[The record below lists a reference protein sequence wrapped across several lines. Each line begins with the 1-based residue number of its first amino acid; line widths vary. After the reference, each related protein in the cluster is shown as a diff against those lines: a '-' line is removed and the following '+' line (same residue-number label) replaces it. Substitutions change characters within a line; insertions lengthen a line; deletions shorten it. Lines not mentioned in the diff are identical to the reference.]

1 MKRINT
7 ATAVNGEFVDGNRTL
22 GQKATQFSAEW
33 CNTIQEELCAI
44 VELITGASVKGS
56 SNHEVIDALNGN
68 RTFHSV
74 KVGSAEL
81 SIVPGLGESL
91 RNLAA
96 LSAGVIE
103 ALTEFK
109 VGGSKWES
117 GNGQPTLTGLYGV
130 EAGNV
135 GTTNLQADTI
145 DVHGEGVTALQ
156 VLKKLVGDQ
165 GQSAQSNALLIGATR
180 ADSLVVE
187 GDAEVSGNLIVYGA
201 LLLAG
206 AFTADGGFATSN
218 GDFSTNNGDV
228 SAPNGTMTAGKLRL
242 GSGSTLVANDAGSES
257 TITAQ
262 LQALAGGT
270 VAVIINKHSAALQFS
285 GTTFY
290 PLGAWQIPAG
300 GAAQVIVHGDG
311 DSKKCYPMV
320 GTYV

>member
-7 ATAVNGEFVDGNRTL
+7 ATAVNGMFVDGNRAL

-44 VELITGASVKGS
+44 VELITGASVTGL

-68 RTFHSV
+68 RTFRSV

-81 SIVPGLGESL
+81 SVVPGLGVSL

-103 ALTEFK
+103 ALTKFK
-109 VGGSKWES
+109 VGDSQWTPGSK
-117 GNGQPTLTGLYGV
+117 QPKIEGLYGL

-135 GTTNLQADTI
+135 GTTSLQADTI
-145 DVHGEGVTALQ
+145 DAHGKGVNVIQ

-165 GQSAQSNALLIGATR
+165 GQSALSNALLLGATR
-180 ADSLVVE
+180 ADSLVVN
-187 GDAEVSGNLIVYGA
+187 GNAEVSGDLTVDGDLSIVGK
-201 LLLAG
+201 
-206 AFTADGGFATSN
+206 FVSDGG
-218 GDFSTNNGDV
+218 FSTNNGDFSTSNGSV
-228 SAPNGTMTAGKLRL
+228 SAPNGTVTAGKLKI
-242 GSGSTLVANDAGSES
+242 GSGSTLVANSAGSES
-257 TITAQ
+257 AITTQ
-262 LQALAGGT
+262 LQALESGT

-285 GTTFY
+285 DTFY
-290 PLGAWQIPAG
+290 ALGTWQVPAG
-300 GAAQVIVHGDG
+300 GAAQVVVHGDG

>member
-7 ATAVNGEFVDGNRTL
+7 ATAVNGMFVDGNRAL

-33 CNTIQEELCAI
+33 CNAIQEELCAI
-44 VELITGASVKGS
+44 VELITDAAVTGS
-56 SNHEVIDALNGN
+56 SNHEVIDALNGD
-68 RTFHSV
+68 RTFRSV

-81 SIVPGLGESL
+81 SVVTGLGESL

-103 ALTEFK
+103 ALTKFK
-109 VGGSKWES
+109 VGGSQWTP
-117 GNGQPTLTGLYGV
+117 GNKQPKIEGLYSL

-145 DVHGEGVTALQ
+145 DAHGEGVNVIQ

-165 GQSAQSNALLIGATR
+165 GQSELSNALLLGATR
-180 ADSLVVE
+180 ADSLVVD
-187 GDAEVSGNLIVYGA
+187 GNAEVSGDLNVDGDLSIVGK
-201 LLLAG
+201 LVN
-206 AFTADGGFATSN
+206 DGGFDTNN
-218 GDFSTNNGDV
+218 GDFSTSNGSV
-228 SAPNGTMTAGKLRL
+228 SAPNGTVTAGKLKL
-242 GSGSTLVANDAGSES
+242 GSGSTFVATSAGSES
-257 TITAQ
+257 TITTQ
-262 LQALAGGT
+262 LKALSSGT

-285 GTTFY
+285 DTFY
-290 PLGAWQIPAG
+290 PLGTWQVPAG

-311 DSKKCYPMV
+311 DSKKCYPML